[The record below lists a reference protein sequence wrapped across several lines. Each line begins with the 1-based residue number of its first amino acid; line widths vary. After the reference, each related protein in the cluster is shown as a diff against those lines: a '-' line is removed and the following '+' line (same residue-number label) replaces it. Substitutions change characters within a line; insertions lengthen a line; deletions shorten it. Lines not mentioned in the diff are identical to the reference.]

1 MLLQIFGLLPQP
13 TWWHLNRIPVQ
24 GGTALAEILAAN
36 LTHTQDLEFY
46 SDGAPLTSLDAD
58 ALIRRWADSVGQLV
72 AKPAGSIPRHQP
84 APQLALVA
92 TAGPD
97 SGRIFP
103 LSRRRLSVGR
113 SGSRAQV
120 RDPWLS
126 AHEFDIRLSSNGTV
140 VTPVDQP
147 EFLWESGNPT
157 PQEPPALLCTGVTAN
172 LS

>member
-1 MLLQIFGLLPQP
+1 KWCGD
-13 TWWHLNRIPVQ
+13 V
-24 GGTALAEILAAN
+24 
-36 LTHTQDLEFY
+36 
-46 SDGAPLTSLDAD
+46 
-58 ALIRRWADSVGQLV
+58 VGQMV
-72 AKPAGSIPRHQP
+72 AEPVGSLPRYHP
-84 APQLALVA
+84 APQLSLVT

-126 AHEFDIRLSSNGTV
+126 AHEVDIRLSSNGTV

-147 EFLWESGNPT
+147 EFLWESV
-157 PQEPPALLCTGVTAN
+157 EPYAAGATRDRKSVV
-172 LS
+172 

>member
-1 MLLQIFGLLPQP
+1 LFPY
-13 TWWHLNRIPVQ
+13 T
-24 GGTALAEILAAN
+24 
-36 LTHTQDLEFY
+36 
-46 SDGAPLTSLDAD
+46 PLFRS
-58 ALIRRWADSVGQLV
+58 
-72 AKPAGSIPRHQP
+72 
-84 APQLALVA
+84 
-92 TAGPD
+92 PD

-147 EFLWESGNPT
+147 EFLWESGGPYAAGATRFTLHRGDGQPLIT
-157 PQEPPALLCTGVTAN
+157 PKPPGRSEEHTSELQ
-172 LS
+172 